1 MKIFI
6 DKISESNIESKR
18 HNEKIEKIL
27 TEILNKL
34 TEKTFIIEGNLKNQ
48 KDDFKKQM
56 EEINEKMMEM
66 TDGFKQ

>member
-27 TEILNKL
+27 TETLKKL
-34 TEKTFIIEGNLKNQ
+34 SKKN
-48 KDDFKKQM
+48 FY
-56 EEINEKMMEM
+56 N
-66 TDGFKQ
+66 